1 MSYRL
6 DVMEKSSY
14 LHVTVTGTHSA
25 ENARQFLAEIH
36 DICVQRDCHE
46 LLVELNVVGPS
57 LPTGTIFDV
66 VSEGSRRALRFRRL
80 AYVDASAER
89 DLDNLRFVETV
100 AKNRGVNIRFFRKVD
115 EAENWMRA
123 PEAAQR

>member
-6 DVMEKSSY
+6 DVVEKPSY
-14 LHVTVTGTHSA
+14 LHVTVTGPHSA
-25 ENARQFLAEIH
+25 ENARQFLAEIN
-36 DICVQRDCHE
+36 DICVRRDCDE
-46 LLVELNVVGPS
+46 LLIELNVTGPS

-66 VSEGSRRALRFRRL
+66 VSERSQRALRYRRI
-80 AYVDASAER
+80 AYVDASTER

-115 EAENWMRA
+115 EAENWMRE
-123 PEAAQR
+123 PETVRR